1 MTIDGDTSGDKY
13 DPANPTTEESTEDV
27 GTADELK
34 VGGFPRYV
42 ILISLVA
49 FLFISLDLVTHQYHL
64 VQSTYTFGLS
74 GVMFPLSVKV
84 A

>member
-34 VGGFPRYV
+34 VSGLPKYVPNKLSGLSIHIIGFSHPSVSCYPNKFSG
-42 ILISLVA
+42 LS
-49 FLFISLDLVTHQYHL
+49 THWYNL
-64 VQSTYTFGLS
+64 VQSTYT
-74 GVMFPLSVKV
+74 
-84 A
+84 